1 MKNKR
6 KKKIDILKNIS
17 TLKKGLLNQK
27 IISNDCILDKNVDNA
42 SKTHSSN
49 LSYKIN
55 INTDDEENVKEILEK
70 LYQEE
75 LNKLKMTETIKEKL
89 KNINLIEDKAE
100 YLYNWD
106 SLLNRKIS
114 SKKRDEKQNIL
125 KKKFNSFN
133 VIDYKSID
141 YSKGKNVLS
150 QIPNEIILNYYKEL
164 SKIRKKTSELSPKV
178 KIKHKNNISNLIAFN
193 KLVLS
198 DKEKILNFLILTEKE
213 INNFTDHELK
223 IAAKRKTAEVLIKS
237 PTASIVNNTNKI
249 NENAKNKI
257 NHSDKNIKK
266 SKTEKKR
273 GLILSLYDED
283 NPYIKEFYEEKKCLS
298 LDSKNKSGTNIF
310 DLLEKNI
317 NKTIKRNIFSAKN
330 SKSRKFSLN
339 NMSQDKDGLKNYSS
353 GTTNESVHTTIRNIQ
368 NKKFNSFKIKRN
380 KILNNF
386 SVELTSNKTN
396 NTKRKVLFRSMSFSN
411 KLNLNNNKLYFINNK
426 SNKNILSNKNFN
438 EIGFMNVFPRK
449 HSSKV
454 GNIIYDK
461 INSILK
467 YRLLKS
473 LKLNEKYYTKNLIS
487 KTINSR
493 YQQKKEESKNNKL
506 IQTFLSE
513 NLRTSTSKT
522 IDSDMLSNIS
532 NCKENEK
539 KLLKGE
545 HKNKIKRNVPNFF
558 SCSNN
563 YIVNIKRK
571 NKNKFLN
578 ELSDQDYLNNMMNE
592 YIYEDKF
599 TKTDSTK
606 KIKSI
611 YNHNN
616 KK

>member
-237 PTASIVNNTNKI
+237 PTASIVNNTNKK
-249 NENAKNKI
+249 NENTKNKV
-257 NHSDKNIKK
+257 NLSDKNIKK
-266 SKTEKKR
+266 SNTEKKK
-273 GLILSLYDED
+273 GLILSVYDED

-353 GTTNESVHTTIRNIQ
+353 GTTNASVHTTIRNIQ

-396 NTKRKVLFRSMSFSN
+396 STKRKVLFRSMSFSN

-532 NCKENEK
+532 ICKENEK

-545 HKNKIKRNVPNFF
+545 SKNKIKRNVLNFF

-592 YIYEDKF
+592 FIYEDKF

>member
-1 MKNKR
+1 
-6 KKKIDILKNIS
+6 
-17 TLKKGLLNQK
+17 
-27 IISNDCILDKNVDNA
+27 
-42 SKTHSSN
+42 
-49 LSYKIN
+49 
-55 INTDDEENVKEILEK
+55 
-70 LYQEE
+70 
-75 LNKLKMTETIKEKL
+75 MTETIKEKL

-198 DKEKILNFLILTEKE
+198 DKEKILNFLILNEKE

-237 PTASIVNNTNKI
+237 PTASIVNNTNKK
-249 NENAKNKI
+249 NENTKNKV
-257 NHSDKNIKK
+257 NLSDKNIKK
-266 SKTEKKR
+266 SKTEKKK
-273 GLILSLYDED
+273 GLILSVYDED

-353 GTTNESVHTTIRNIQ
+353 GTTNASVHTTIRNIQ

-411 KLNLNNNKLYFINNK
+411 KLNLNNNNKLYFINNK

-545 HKNKIKRNVPNFF
+545 SKNKIKRNVLNFF

-592 YIYEDKF
+592 FIYEDKF